1 MQVTIHFS
9 EERKTRAAILEELKA
24 PILSVNGK
32 LYIFVVDK
40 GHKNGE
46 EIHVITENGVINI
59 YNRHTQKYI
68 TGLIARPAQLER
80 YGAYIPQA
88 VLDKAQE
95 HMNKGYNLIWWRNK
109 KWKNIVTKLQNMVIK
124 FFVMGF
130 VFYGPSPTIEKGKD
144 ITTQTK

>member
-88 VLDKAQE
+88 VLAKAQE
-95 HMNKGYNLIWWRNK
+95 HMNKGYNLI
-109 KWKNIVTKLQNMVIK
+109 
-124 FFVMGF
+124 
-130 VFYGPSPTIEKGKD
+130 
-144 ITTQTK
+144 